1 MTNISTQT
9 YFLQIAALDYI
20 KNELH
25 RAENPE
31 QTQPLTLLGISYKPT
46 YIKPFDKLLILCL
59 NKAWELAT
67 YTSAKTPVSRRTV
80 TWIQNHLSDLSLIIT
95 IEQLFLTIIM
105 NTKFNTL

>member
-59 NKAWELAT
+59 NKVWELAT